1 MELAIR
7 IAGNAAG
14 LWLASRLLPGS
25 LSLPANAT
33 TLLAV
38 VNLLIIGAV
47 LAAVNSVVKPV
58 AKVLAFP
65 LYLIT
70 FGLFALVVNGAML
83 RLTGWITD
91 ESLTGAASDP
101 LAVGLTV
108 DGWSG
113 AIPAALITS
122 IVSALVVAAL
132 DREHD

>member
-14 LWLASRLLPGS
+14 LWLASRLLPAS

-33 TLLAV
+33 TLLSI

-47 LAAVNSVVKPV
+47 LTAVNSVVKPV
-58 AKVLAFP
+58 AKILAFP
-65 LYLIT
+65 LYLLT

-83 RLTGWITD
+83 RLTGWITEEFLSSATD
-91 ESLTGAASDP
+91 R

-122 IVSALVVAAL
+122 VVSALVVAIGH
-132 DREHD
+132 RERD

>member
-14 LWLASRLLPGS
+14 LWLASRLLPAS

-33 TLLAV
+33 ALLAV

-91 ESLTGAASDP
+91 EFLSGAASDH

>member
-14 LWLASRLLPGS
+14 LWLASRLLPAS

-33 TLLAV
+33 TLLSI

-58 AKVLAFP
+58 AKILAFP
-65 LYLIT
+65 LYLLT

-83 RLTGWITD
+83 RLTGWIT
-91 ESLTGAASDP
+91 EEFLSGATDR

-113 AIPAALITS
+113 AIPTALITS
-122 IVSALVVAAL
+122 VVSALVVAIGH
-132 DREHD
+132 RERD

>member
-14 LWLASRLLPGS
+14 LWLASRLLPAS

-33 TLLAV
+33 TLLSI

-58 AKVLAFP
+58 AKILAFP
-65 LYLIT
+65 LYLLT

-83 RLTGWITD
+83 RLTGWIT
-91 ESLTGAASDP
+91 EEFLSGATDR

-113 AIPAALITS
+113 AIPVALITS
-122 IVSALVVAAL
+122 VVSALVVAIGH
-132 DREHD
+132 RERD

>member
-14 LWLASRLLPGS
+14 LWLASRLLPAS

-33 TLLAV
+33 TLLSI

-47 LAAVNSVVKPV
+47 LTAVNSVVKPV
-58 AKVLAFP
+58 AKILAFP
-65 LYLIT
+65 LYLLT

-83 RLTGWITD
+83 RLTGWIT
-91 ESLTGAASDP
+91 EEFLSGATDR

-122 IVSALVVAAL
+122 VVSALVVAIGH
-132 DREHD
+132 RERD

>member
-91 ESLTGAASDP
+91 EFLSGAASDH